1 MCVSEL
7 KSHRTAHWPNWT
19 PSGQHQ
25 PWQSNWRVSRLKPCR
40 RSHRRQQGN
49 YLFSRK
55 RFRSRRSHLMVLQ
68 VTGTIAFLTHPYSV
82 IRSLGMANLPKC
94 GKGLQRP
101 KSSIPKP
108 WKNAYDSFPKTP
120 LRPRWRVTDVK
131 WNDGVGISKSRLLWL
146 PASISAFG
154 RSEAFL
160 AAVPMTGI
168 AASPPPKAARRPS
181 ALGRTATFK
190 GLQTSLDLAATLCP
204 PTAAA
209 KVTPW
214 ACAPPHPTD

>member
-1 MCVSEL
+1 MTRFAAL
-7 KSHRTAHWPNWT
+7 QR
-19 PSGQHQ
+19 
-25 PWQSNWRVSRLKPCR
+25 QSNWRVSRLKPCR

-146 PASISAFG
+146 PAPISAFG

-168 AASPPPKAARRPS
+168 AAVPTCEDQPIQADSKSSTVGKKLSMARVSPTNAVVRHARVNLTTSPVQCAKAACS
-181 ALGRTATFK
+181 A
-190 GLQTSLDLAATLCP
+190 
-204 PTAAA
+204 
-209 KVTPW
+209 V
-214 ACAPPHPTD
+214 